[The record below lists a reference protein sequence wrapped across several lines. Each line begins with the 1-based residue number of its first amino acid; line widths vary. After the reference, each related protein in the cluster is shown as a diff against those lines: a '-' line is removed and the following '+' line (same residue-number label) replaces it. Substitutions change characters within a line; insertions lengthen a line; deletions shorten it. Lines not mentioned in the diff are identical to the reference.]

1 MITPQS
7 IFNAAWQRFIVEG
20 RLPCIKDQKCAYS
33 HNGNN
38 CAVGAVMTEE
48 QIQKITEE
56 GLDDNVVDDIIA
68 VYPEWFAGNVNI
80 IPDLQVALHDKL
92 ADVSSGKWI
101 VDKET
106 LEQRYK
112 EIAQEYG
119 LEIPSK
125 KE

>member
-7 IFNAAWQRFIVEG
+7 IFNAAWQRFIIEG
-20 RLPCIKDQKCAYS
+20 RPPCIRRHQCAYS

-56 GLDDNVVDDIIA
+56 GLDKNTVEDIIEKH
-68 VYPEWFAGNVNI
+68 PEWFAGGTEI
-80 IPDLQVALHDKL
+80 ITDLQYSLHDKL
-92 ADVSSGKWI
+92 ANVENGGWRE
-101 VDKET
+101 DKET
-106 LEQRYK
+106 RELAYR
-112 EIAQEYG
+112 EIASMYG
-119 LEIPSK
+119 LEVPSK